1 MNTNIDW
8 DKLRI
13 FYSVARS
20 QSFSLAAQ
28 QLNVSQS
35 ALSRSIQL
43 LEDRLKVKL
52 FHRHP
57 RGVALTEKGEIIFKG
72 AQQMMTTLE
81 ATRISL
87 SEMEKFPQGL
97 LKVKASAGI
106 ISRLLIS
113 NAEPF
118 FESYPHLRLK
128 IIIGD
133 EPPHFSL
140 GDIEAAVFPYIQGEE
155 EPYLIQEY
163 LLSFHL
169 KLYASPDYL
178 KKFGTPQCVEDLDHH
193 RLLSYG
199 EYPYPSAN
207 LNWHLSAGCSEGKV
221 REPYIRVNLGHNLVS
236 LATQGIGIVTL
247 AQESTNFK
255 NPHDI
260 LAPVLPDVEGPEI
273 KFYYVYPK
281 HLKES
286 YRVQALGSYLHEVVI
301 REELGTKKEV

>member
-57 RGVALTEKGEIIFKG
+57 KGVALTEKGDIIFKG
-72 AQQMMTTLE
+72 AHQMLTALE
-81 ATRISL
+81 ATKASL
-87 SEMEKFPQGL
+87 SEMEKSPHGL
-97 LKVKASAGI
+97 LKVRASAGI

-113 NAEPF
+113 NAAPF

-133 EPPHFSL
+133 DPPNFSL
-140 GDIEAAVFPYIQGEE
+140 GDTEAAVFPYIQGEE

-169 KLYASPDYL
+169 RLYASPEYL
-178 KKFGTPQCVEDLDHH
+178 RKFGTPQCVEDLDHH

-207 LNWHLSAGCSEGKV
+207 LNWHLSMGCSEGKK
-221 REPYIRVNLGHNLVS
+221 REPYIQVNLGHNLVS
-236 LATQGIGIVTL
+236 LATQAIGIVTL
-247 AQESTNFK
+247 AKESTNFK

-260 LAPVLPDVEGPEI
+260 LVPVLSHVEGPEI
-273 KFYYVYPK
+273 KFYYIYPK

-286 YRVQALGSYLHEVVI
+286 YRVRALGSYLHDVVI
-301 REELGTKKEV
+301 RQELRGGKE